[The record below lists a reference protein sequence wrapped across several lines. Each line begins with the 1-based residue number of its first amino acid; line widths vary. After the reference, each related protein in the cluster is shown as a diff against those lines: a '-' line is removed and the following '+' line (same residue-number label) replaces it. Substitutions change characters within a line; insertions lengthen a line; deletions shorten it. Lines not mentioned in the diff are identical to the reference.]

1 MPMWAWQAAG
11 QVNIIPSYLWV
22 SGGYSTVRVERHN
35 GCFADN
41 QYKRGSYI
49 FGNVF
54 LQLTDNCRLALEY
67 LHGSR
72 KNMNGEMGEANRL
85 SMMVQYYF

>member
-1 MPMWAWQAAG
+1 MWAWQAAG

-35 GCFADN
+35 GYFADN

-67 LHGSR
+67 LHGMQVIQEHLH
-72 KNMNGEMGEANRL
+72 KLVNLNGFHL
-85 SMMVQYYF
+85 VLK